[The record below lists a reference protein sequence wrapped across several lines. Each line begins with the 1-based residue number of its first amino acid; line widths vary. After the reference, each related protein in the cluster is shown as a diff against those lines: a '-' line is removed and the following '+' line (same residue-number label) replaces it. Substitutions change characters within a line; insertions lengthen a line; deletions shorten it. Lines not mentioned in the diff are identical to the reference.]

1 MGIAQYSMTGRKYF
15 PEELPAL
22 AADLDSYLKWLGDEV
37 GGLPG
42 FKALLLG
49 GGYGRGEGGI
59 WMGEGT
65 ARLYNDLEFY
75 LFAENVG
82 GGLLKKWIHEGERRL
97 HIEIEI
103 KVLPAA
109 AFERARPSMFYYDLL
124 SACIVVAGDEAWVRS
139 LPPLLRSS
147 AAVPP
152 LEAARLLVNR
162 GMSLLRCLRW
172 ADGGMELPAGFCDRI
187 TSKLKLALADAVL
200 CSLGRYHW
208 SCRER
213 NRLLADVADFPP
225 DWEKLMNWHAEGVA
239 FKFHPHHSG
248 QAAADWREPLGEL
261 RAAWLRTFLWVE
273 SRRLGNG
280 FTSARDYAKFSGR
293 IFPEESSASNLL
305 RQARDLARGG
315 RVAWTGT
322 DHPRSAVWKSLALL
336 LDPDRTESSIEAA
349 ARLLRSPGG
358 SAAEVEERCRE
369 AWKNYP

>member
-1 MGIAQYSMTGRKYF
+1 MTGRKYF
-15 PEELPAL
+15 PEEQPAL
-22 AADLDSYLKWLGDEV
+22 EADLDSYLKWLGEEV

-59 WMGEGT
+59 WTGGG
-65 ARLYNDLEFY
+65 AASLYNDLEFY
-75 LFAENVG
+75 LFAENASAS
-82 GGLLKKWIHEGERRL
+82 LLKKWIHEGERRL

-103 KVLPAA
+103 KVIPPA

-124 SACIVVAGDEAWVRS
+124 SACIVVAGDVAWISS
-139 LPPLLRSS
+139 LPAALRSS
-147 AAVPP
+147 AAIPP

-213 NRLLADVADFPP
+213 NRLLADVTDFPP
-225 DWEKLMNWHAEGVA
+225 GGELLLKWHAEGVA
-239 FKFHPHHSG
+239 FKFHPHHRD
-248 QAAADWREPLGEL
+248 QAPADWRQALGEL

-273 SRRLGNG
+273 SRRLGSG
-280 FTSARDYAKFSGR
+280 FASARDYANFPGR
-293 IFPEESSASNLL
+293 IFPEEPPASNLL

-336 LDPDRTESSIEAA
+336 LDPDRTEGSVESA
-349 ARLLRSPGG
+349 ARLLRSPGL
-358 SAAEVEERCRE
+358 SPAEVEERCRE